1 MAVDPH
7 TMLLL
12 TNGIAFVSAA
22 FLLLEWRASGER
34 FLARFALG
42 FLAIVMGCSLA
53 PLRESGWVMLGIWL
67 SNSML
72 PLAHWFFL
80 DGVAALAGRKLQR
93 RWLLAPI
100 VCSGLM
106 ALIEAGAE
114 PVSRDPMMSLVNAAV
129 VAVLSLKAASVLLA
143 ARRPGASD
151 TAMLTL
157 TFLVHGG
164 FYAVKAACA
173 FVPGAFVDL
182 SRYTGAM
189 IPISLFEGVLV
200 AVALA
205 MSIAGALRRRR
216 EDHAIHLAH
225 TDPLTTLLNRRG
237 FEQRARAVLEAA
249 AGASGALLL
258 IDVDHFKTVNDR
270 FGHQQGDRLLVALAT
285 FLQARTPTGAVTAR
299 LGGDEF
305 AVLLPQV
312 DEHTALRFA
321 RSLCADFVAPG
332 PFGEGVLEPARD
344 AEGSGTLSIGC
355 ALFASDAA
363 TLSHLYS
370 IADRGLYEAKR
381 KGRNRTSLMRTGDA
395 PDRDPGATAL
405 PPIAAAI
412 AAPFTAAAR

>member
-1 MAVDPH
+1 
-7 TMLLL
+7 MLLL

-34 FLARFALG
+34 FLVRFALG
-42 FLAIVMGCSLA
+42 FLAIVAGCSLA
-53 PLRESGWVMLGIWL
+53 PLRELGLLFLGIWL

-80 DGVAALAGRKLQR
+80 DGVAALAGHKLAR
-93 RWLLAPI
+93 RWLLAPLA
-100 VCSGLM
+100 CSALM
-106 ALIEAGAE
+106 ALIAVRAD
-114 PVSRDPMMSLVNAAV
+114 PASRDQMMSLVNAAV
-129 VAVLSLKAASVLLA
+129 VAVLSLKAAGVLLA
-143 ARRPGASD
+143 GRRPGASN

-157 TFLVHGG
+157 TFLVHGA
-164 FYAVKAACA
+164 FYAIKAACA

-182 SRYTGAM
+182 SHYAGVM

-237 FEQRARAVLEAA
+237 FEERARAVLAGAA
-249 AGASGALLL
+249 AGAGGALLL
-258 IDVDHFKTVNDR
+258 IDVDRFKTVNDR
-270 FGHQQGDRLLVALAT
+270 FGHQQGDRLLVSLAA
-285 FLQARTPTGAVTAR
+285 FLQARAPAGAVTAR

-321 RSLCADFVAPG
+321 RSLCADFAAPG
-332 PFGEGVLEPARD
+332 PFGEGAALEPGGD
-344 AEGSGTLSIGC
+344 IEGSGTLSIGC
-355 ALFASDAA
+355 ALFTPDAA

-370 IADRGLYEAKR
+370 IADRGLYDAKR
-381 KGRNRTSLMRTGDA
+381 KGRNRTSLMRAGDGQ
-395 PDRDPGATAL
+395 DRDPATPA
-405 PPIAAAI
+405 IATLAAI
-412 AAPFTAAAR
+412 AR